1 MIRKILL
8 GITLG
13 TVSAIA
19 AAAGAVDINHA
30 GAERLAEALDGV
42 GDVRARAIVDYREA
56 NGEFASVGALTAVKG
71 IGEATLEKNRERITV
86 GAAD

>member
-1 MIRKILL
+1 MIRKILI

-19 AAAGAVDINHA
+19 AASGSININAA
-30 GAERLAEALDGV
+30 GAERLADTLDGV

-56 NGEFASVGALTAVKG
+56 NGDFASVAALTQVKG
-71 IGEATLEKNRERITV
+71 IGEATLAKNRDQLTV

>member
-19 AAAGAVDINHA
+19 AAAGSVDINRA
-30 GAERLAEALDGV
+30 GAERLAEVLAGV

-56 NGEFASVGALTAVKG
+56 NGEFASVAALTGVKG
-71 IGEATLEKNRERITV
+71 IGEATLEKNRDRMTV
-86 GAAD
+86 GATE